1 MADTDGNGSIDYQEF
16 KDLVIKLDE
25 NKRIDEKEIKN
36 QFENHDT

>member
-25 NKRIDEKEIKN
+25 NKRTDEKEIKN

>member
-16 KDLVIKLDE
+16 KDLVTKLDE

-36 QFENHDT
+36 